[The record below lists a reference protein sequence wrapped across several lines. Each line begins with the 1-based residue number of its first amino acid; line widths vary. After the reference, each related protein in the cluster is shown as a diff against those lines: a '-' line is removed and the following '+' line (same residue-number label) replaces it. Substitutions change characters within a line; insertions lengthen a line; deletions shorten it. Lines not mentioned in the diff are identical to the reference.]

1 MNLHRNTRSQT
12 VKVLVRKAAWLMLAI
27 AFLTPRG
34 VLGGDLEEAQA
45 AKLLS
50 TGQVLAEKTHYL
62 EAFDLLQEAR
72 DMLGEPNMKNAG
84 VLSDVY
90 FALAQ
95 AKIKARIHQGF
106 PAHYVKTALEDVQ
119 MANKLR
125 ELRDTILKGS
135 SIRSFLCAMTLLWP
149 VFARQSISI
158 PVQLRPRGNSANL
171 SQVMNRN
178 RSEGPDYEKSKGTGR
193 GVREF

>member
-12 VKVLVRKAAWLMLAI
+12 VKALVRKAAWLMLAI
-27 AFLTPRG
+27 VFLTPRG
-34 VLGGDLEEAQA
+34 VLGGDLEEVQA

-72 DMLGEPNMKNAG
+72 DLLGEPNMKNAG

-95 AKIKARIHQGF
+95 AKIKARLHQGF

-119 MANKLR
+119 MANRLR
-125 ELRDTILKGS
+125 EKLPGVLPQKLAEGYYLEGFIHKKFFMRNDVALACFRKAVNIDPGS
-135 SIRSFLCAMTLLWP
+135 AAAKRELSEL
-149 VFARQSISI
+149 I
-158 PVQLRPRGNSANL
+158 PGDEQK
-171 SQVMNRN
+171 Q
-178 RSEGPDYEKSKGTGR
+178 E
-193 GVREF
+193 